1 MSVTVDQEPLAAEA
15 LGLTTVG
22 EVLAHLR
29 RDNRLITNLLID
41 GREPDLNRIGTVRR
55 SPLNGHTVYIE
66 TAEPRQM
73 ALEVIEAVE
82 TQLREADRL
91 KSDAVEMLQRNQPV
105 KAMEKLSGCFSTW
118 QTAQESISKVSQLLR
133 IDLDAVRVAGHSL
146 TSIMQDFA
154 GQLRQIKS
162 SLEQRDFVT
171 LSDILTYETTETNSR
186 WGMALGAVR
195 EVIAPGRV

>member
-1 MSVTVDQEPLAAEA
+1 MSVTVDHEPLAAEA

-22 EVLAHLR
+22 EVLSHLR

-41 GREPDLNRIGTVRR
+41 GQEPDLNRIGIVRQA
-55 SPLNGHTVYIE
+55 PLMGHIVFIE

-82 TQLREADRL
+82 TQLKEADRL
-91 KSDAVEMLQRNQPV
+91 KTDAVDLLQRNQPV
-105 KAMEKLSGCFSTW
+105 KAMEKLSGCFTTW
-118 QTAQESISKVSQLLR
+118 QTAQESIRKVTQLLK
-133 IDLDAVRVAGHSL
+133 IDLDGVQVAGQSL
-146 TSIMQDFA
+146 SLLMQEFA

-171 LSDILTYETTETNSR
+171 LSDILTYEATETSTQWR
-186 WGMALGAVR
+186 MALGAIR
-195 EVIAPGRV
+195 DAIPSN

>member
-41 GREPDLNRIGTVRR
+41 GREPDLNRIGTVRQ
-55 SPLNGHTVYIE
+55 SPLTGHIVYIE

-82 TQLREADRL
+82 TQLQEADRL

-105 KAMEKLSGCFSTW
+105 RAMEKLSGCFTTW
-118 QTAQESISKVSQLLR
+118 QTAQESIRKISQLLR
-133 IDLDAVRVAGHSL
+133 IDLDAVRVAGRSL
-146 TSIMQDFA
+146 SSLMQDFA
-154 GQLRQIKS
+154 GQLRQIRS

-171 LSDILTYETTETNSR
+171 LSDILTYEATETNSL

-195 EVIAPGRV
+195 DVIAPR